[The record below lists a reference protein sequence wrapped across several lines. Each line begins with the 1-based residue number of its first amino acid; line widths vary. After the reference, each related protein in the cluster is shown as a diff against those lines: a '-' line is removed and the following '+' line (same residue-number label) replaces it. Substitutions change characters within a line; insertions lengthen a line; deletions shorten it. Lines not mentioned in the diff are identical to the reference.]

1 MWGRSVGVAMLAA
14 AMFGLV
20 GCDDGPDVT
29 RPLEGVDTSGDPA
42 QLAEFCDKL
51 TSEETFDPTSQ
62 TGAQDAV
69 EFLDDLL
76 SSTPED
82 LRRDVTILRDT
93 ASKLAGAASG
103 QEARRIARE
112 ELDPGVFTAYTRL
125 ETFRA
130 ERCR

>member
-1 MWGRSVGVAMLAA
+1 VWGRSVGVAMLAA
-14 AMFGLV
+14 ATFGVL

-42 QLAEFCDKL
+42 ALAEFCDKL
-51 TSEETFDPTSQ
+51 TSQGSYDPTSR
-62 TGAQDAV
+62 TAAQDAV

-82 LRRDVTILRDT
+82 LKRDVTTLRDT
-93 ASKLAGAASG
+93 ASKLAGATSE

-125 ETFRA
+125 ETFRT
-130 ERCR
+130 EGCR